1 MSRSRASHRRAALP
15 LMSTL
20 AVLLSGCGVGSS
32 KPAPTLDGSGVVATE
47 RRQVAPFE
55 AVSVEGDFEVLV
67 RVAPETSLT
76 LTGDDN
82 LLPLVRTEVREGTLH
97 IGATRGVSSRRGI
110 RVSLTTPS
118 LQAVA
123 VSGSSRVD
131 ARRFRAEAF
140 RASVSGSGNLSAEG
154 ETRTLEIALSGSG
167 NARVTGSAER
177 VAAALSG
184 SGDLDLLRLSARTAD
199 VQVSGSG
206 TAALLASDE
215 LNASVSGSGDVFYGG
230 APRVTSHISGSG
242 TVEPVGSATPPTN
255 GV

>member
-1 MSRSRASHRRAALP
+1 
-15 LMSTL
+15 
-20 AVLLSGCGVGSS
+20 
-32 KPAPTLDGSGVVATE
+32 
-47 RRQVAPFE
+47 
-55 AVSVEGDFEVLV
+55 VEGDFEVLV